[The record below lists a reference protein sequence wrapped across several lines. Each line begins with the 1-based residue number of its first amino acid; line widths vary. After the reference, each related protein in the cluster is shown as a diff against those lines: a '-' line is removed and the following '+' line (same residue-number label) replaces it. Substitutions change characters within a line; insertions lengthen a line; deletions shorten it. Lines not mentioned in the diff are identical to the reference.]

1 LPGEETKRGLVA
13 HAQTHITLLEM
24 LIDAIAKPHDFLP
37 IRVAER
43 ILLPVNEMLLG
54 ENKGLSG
61 GRSDRSFD
69 A

>member
-1 LPGEETKRGLVA
+1 
-13 HAQTHITLLEM
+13 M

-61 GRSDRSFD
+61 ARSDRSFD